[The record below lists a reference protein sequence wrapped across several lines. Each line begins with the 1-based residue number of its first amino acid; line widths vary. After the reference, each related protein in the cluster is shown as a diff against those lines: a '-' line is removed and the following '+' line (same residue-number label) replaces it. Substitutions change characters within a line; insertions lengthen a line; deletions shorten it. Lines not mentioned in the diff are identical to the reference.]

1 MQLVRKMRRRKTIV
15 TILITLGCL
24 ISAVAAALS
33 YLKPFKS
40 KGYSGEDFGIE
51 RYISGVDHDDDGI
64 DDQTDILASAKEYV
78 STRPQYKSAY
88 YASGYPDDGYGVCT
102 DVVAFALKGA
112 GYDLMHLLNEDVL
125 AHRDEYRISTPDKNI
140 DFRRVSNLKRYFE
153 RHAISLTVDVT
164 EIGEWQGGDI
174 VVFDGHIGIVSDKRN
189 KHGVPYVI
197 HHARPFQVN
206 YEEDILEMRK
216 DILGHFRIS

>member
-1 MQLVRKMRRRKTIV
+1 MQLVRKMQKRKAIV
-15 TILITLGCL
+15 IILITLGCL
-24 ISAVAAALS
+24 ISVISAALS
-33 YLKPFKS
+33 YLKPFKG
-40 KGYSGEDFGIE
+40 KGYSGEDFAIE
-51 RYISGVDHDDDGI
+51 PYISAVDYDNDGI

-78 STRPQYKSAY
+78 STRPKYKSAY

-125 AHRDEYRISTPDKNI
+125 AHRDEYNISTPDKNI
-140 DFRRVSNLKRYFE
+140 DFRRVSNLRRYFE
-153 RHAISLTVDVT
+153 RHAVSLTVDVADI
-164 EIGEWQGGDI
+164 EEWQGGDI
-174 VVFDGHIGIVSDKRN
+174 VVFDGHIGIISDRRN

-197 HHARPFQVN
+197 HHSRPFQVN
-206 YEEDILEMRK
+206 YEEDILEMHK